1 MTSEPE
7 KQTTAIHILSDIS
20 SSKSLKEM
28 KFGQLIKYKIETHV
42 SWKIMN
48 KMWWRTIPRIFSK
61 KSKLRI
67 SLTQESKS
75 LVCFRCMPS
84 QRAINI

>member
-1 MTSEPE
+1 MIRKTTLVSKFMTSEPE

-42 SWKIMN
+42 S
-48 KMWWRTIPRIFSK
+48 
-61 KSKLRI
+61 
-67 SLTQESKS
+67 
-75 LVCFRCMPS
+75 
-84 QRAINI
+84 